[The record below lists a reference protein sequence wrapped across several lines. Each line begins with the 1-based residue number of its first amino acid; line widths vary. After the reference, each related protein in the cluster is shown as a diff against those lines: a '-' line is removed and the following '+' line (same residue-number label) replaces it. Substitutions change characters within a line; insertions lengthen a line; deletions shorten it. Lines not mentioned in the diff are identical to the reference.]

1 MTGCGTVPEQTAVG
15 GAAQADMTVSGLV
28 DGVSVDAP
36 HEIVDC
42 GMTPNPA
49 GIGTQA
55 ASETTLDC
63 SAEGF
68 TVSAPLCNTKRCGQ

>member
-1 MTGCGTVPEQTAVG
+1 
-15 GAAQADMTVSGLV
+15 
-28 DGVSVDAP
+28 VDAP

-42 GMTPNPA
+42 VMTPNPA